1 MSDTPL
7 RLDRDGAVTVLTL
20 SRPQSRNALSLE
32 TLLALDGALAE
43 IGADSAARVL
53 VIAAEGPAFSAGHDL
68 RELQAHRND
77 PDQGRAFFTETLEL
91 CGRVMKAIVRLR
103 QPVIAAVE
111 GVATAAGCQ
120 LVASCDLAVAGAQA
134 RFATPGVN
142 IGLFCTTPMVA
153 LTRNLP
159 AKPAMEML
167 LTGEMIGAD
176 EALRLG
182 LVNRLA
188 PAGQALPTALALAQQ
203 IAARPE
209 RIVALGKAAFHA
221 QRTLDLDDAYAYAT
235 GVMLENMLADEAQE
249 GFAAFLEKRPPDWR

>member
-1 MSDTPL
+1 MTSPL
-7 RLDRDGAVTVLTL
+7 RLESAEGVATLTL
-20 SRPQSRNALSLE
+20 DRPERRNSLSLE
-32 TLLALDGALAE
+32 MLEALEAALASLD
-43 IGADSAARVL
+43 ADRDVRAV

-77 PDQGRAFFTETLEL
+77 ADQGRAFYQRTLEL
-91 CGRVMKAIVRLR
+91 CARVMIGVVRLR

-142 IGLFCTTPMVA
+142 IGLFCSTPAVA
-153 LTRNLP
+153 LSRNVA

-167 LTGEMIGAD
+167 LTGEMVDA
-176 EALRLG
+176 EAARAMG
-182 LVNRLA
+182 LINRVA
-188 PAGQALPTALALAQQ
+188 ETGSALAAARALAAQ

-209 RIVALGKAAFHA
+209 RVIALGKAAFHR
-221 QRTLDLDDAYAYAT
+221 QRGLDLDAAYADAT
-235 GVMLENMLADEAQE
+235 GVMLENMLADEATE
-249 GFAAFLEKRPPDWR
+249 GFAAFLDKRPPVWR